1 MLVRYGDK
9 SVCNKISVR
18 ELKNRKKYMMIMVIK
33 CVKKLKS
40 GDIPVQGYRRLRF
53 RKFLDS
59 RHMKVTRFLAL
70 RAGRL
75 YVPG

>member
-1 MLVRYGDK
+1 
-9 SVCNKISVR
+9 
-18 ELKNRKKYMMIMVIK
+18 MMIMVIK